1 MKSSYTVTATYRQW
15 KTIINV
21 QKYADAYGFIIV
33 CPDGLKDSS
42 WYINSPRK
50 QMSKFEDFFFKDSYP
65 TIKKKYRVE
74 DEQIFITGIC
84 LGGHGA
90 LNLFSKRPELF
101 RVAGGLGGVL
111 DLSVES
117 ANTSLQNILGSGER
131 NVLRKF
137 SVIQNVGRLAA
148 W

>member
-15 KTIINV
+15 NTIINV

-33 CPDGLKDSS
+33 CPDGLKDS

-50 QMSKFEDFFFKDSYP
+50 QMSKFKDFFFKDSYP

-84 LGGHGA
+84 LGGNGA

-101 RVAGGLGGVL
+101 RAAGSLGGVS

-117 ANTSLQNILGSGER
+117 ANASLQNILGSGER

>member
-15 KTIINV
+15 NTIINV

-33 CPDGLKDSS
+33 CPDGLKDS

-84 LGGHGA
+84 LGGNGA
-90 LNLFSKRPELF
+90 LNLFSKRPEFF
-101 RVAGGLGGVL
+101 RAAGSLGGVS

-117 ANTSLQNILGSGER
+117 ANASLQNILGSGER